1 MKKIMAMIL
10 AVTMLLSVG
19 SFAVFAAG
27 GDPVTLTLE
36 VAGEPSTSG
45 AVANPTKADD
55 IFEVTLKATDF
66 TATTVKGLNQV
77 RITWDPAVIVP
88 VTTRGANAA
97 ATSGYVHTL
106 PREAE
111 NEDGEI
117 EGIFSYQ
124 PVINIEEGWYDIT
137 QYIAPSNENS
147 AKSGGSGYAI
157 PAGAAEVEL
166 WRIRFKV
173 LKEGDTK
180 LAISEEALY
189 APAIRFDD
197 FDVKSVVT
205 VKPAAISIPYGST
218 PPVVQDKEITAI
230 TAPTFEAVEVGAAAP
245 ALPATVNATVKGE
258 ETPLALT
265 VTWSGAFD
273 TAEAGTKT
281 VTGTVT
287 VPAGYKLAD
296 GVSAT
301 VTATLEVKAK
311 EEEPPVD
318 EDKVITA
325 IAAPTF
331 EAVEAGA
338 EAPALPATVNATVEG
353 EEATLALTVTWDGA
367 FDTTEAGTKT
377 VTGTVTVPA
386 GYKLADGVSATV
398 TATLEVKAKEEE
410 PPVEDPEEPIE
421 IVSVV
426 APEIE
431 VYVGT
436 ASDDVKAQ
444 LGETVVGLTADG
456 EEVAVNVAWSGTV
469 DTKKVA
475 TKSVK
480 GTLTAPEGY
489 VLAKKLT
496 TVTATVHVVKVP
508 ADTTIDSVEAIA
520 PITVFVGDEIALPA
534 AVVGY
539 VTEDKTVD
547 VAIEWPEVD
556 TSVAGTY
563 EIAGKLVA
571 PAGYDLAEGLTEVK
585 VIITVI
591 ALADLPV
598 ELGEARV
605 NEADGNIVI
614 PFSVKPEYAGYEV
627 GGKGLDDYSEMVIS
641 LTYMNGITPV
651 KVTGLAYPKPASGWG
666 DLEGEFKFTE
676 TIPENANAIQYCV
689 VVGYNVDEPVSITN
703 LGIPVGAAKPYT
715 ISK

>member
-230 TAPTFEAVEVGAAAP
+230 TAPTFEAVEVGAA
-245 ALPATVNATVKGE
+245 
-258 ETPLALT
+258 
-265 VTWSGAFD
+265 
-273 TAEAGTKT
+273 
-281 VTGTVT
+281 
-287 VPAGYKLAD
+287 
-296 GVSAT
+296 
-301 VTATLEVKAK
+301 
-311 EEEPPVD
+311 
-318 EDKVITA
+318 
-325 IAAPTF
+325 
-331 EAVEAGA
+331 
-338 EAPALPATVNATVEG
+338 APALPATVNATVEG